1 MRRVALFFGLALLTW
16 AAFGQQQER
25 YPRQDIRF
33 GIRVKPEAWGALADA
48 LRAAPCDPG
57 NPVGVTLTV
66 PKEWSASPD
75 WAAFDAAA
83 AAVRGAHARLY
94 VSTAIPL
101 AADSESTLA
110 YLATLSEHAGPSA
123 DALSLALS
131 GPEFLA
137 TFKGEPDHVALV
149 VKRLAAALRGKS
161 QADILIGEVTEEVAP
176 LLDPLYERDLRAYLD
191 GYETEASPQ
200 SGEASE
206 EVVRSIELHHLG
218 APLLVHFPKVERPI
232 AAQLLILLAA
242 SKGVT
247 YTDVEAQDLPG
258 VWSGLLALRSRIS
271 PRMAPGFATEAT
283 AIEGSA
289 GPRIDIGIINL
300 LDADA
305 MVQGMALVP
314 RVSKSPAGQ
323 LDVRLPTAD
332 VTDPR
337 AFPLPEGEKVSL
349 GYSADQKKTETVI
362 HVPWQGRALLVLF
375 NRLKTG
381 TVGQERIDVTGVYKI
396 PVEIILARYQATQQP
411 QDLFLENYR
420 SDAEV
425 NYHFKLPGGVGSL
438 DVTFKNAFFFEKG
451 VGARWVQKQLL
462 LNGVVWKGKSIPE
475 LPIVEPEKVNTL
487 PLMLTLGRDYSYR
500 YIRDEEAEGHDC
512 YVVEFIPLPGV
523 KGSLYA
529 GRVWIDKKSYTRI
542 KMSVKQTGLTEP
554 QVSNEETDYYAPF
567 AGPNGTSYWLLS
579 RVSGQQLF
587 SMGGVNFVSERQIR
601 FGTPA
606 INSPDFAQEVADAE
620 ASDKPMMQDTRD
632 GLRYLQKQKDGT
644 RKLEAE
650 PKTSRLLAVGG
661 AYYNQSL
668 DYPIPLIGVN
678 YLDWDFKKTKTQVN
692 LFAAGAVN
700 TLTVSKV
707 DLLPKLDGVFNGVV
721 FAIPMEDRLY
731 PGGVEDENQRVKTLR
746 EYADFGLGWRFS
758 ELSKLKL
765 DLEAEY
771 HRFYRASETSPL
783 FKLPQDHFDLDAS
796 LTYTFAWHGLSL
808 STSYEQHQRS
818 SWEPWGLPG
827 EHEDASKFKD
837 YAIWN
842 AAVSKSFYLRSFQ
855 KISTG
860 VTWLDGR
867 DLDRFSR
874 FQFTYLGKQSLSGF
888 AGSGIRFDRGAIATL
903 GYEFNVANVIRFA
916 MSAEQARV
924 QPVRDLSP
932 WQSHTGASLQGSVTG
947 PWKTYWTLDAGYA
960 VKSDIPAV
968 EHKYTVALVVLKLW

>member
-1 MRRVALFFGLALLTW
+1 MRRLALFFGFALVAW
-16 AAFGQQQER
+16 AAFGQQQEQ

-33 GIRVKPEAWGALADA
+33 GLRVKPEAWAAMADA
-48 LRAAPCDPG
+48 LKAAPCDPA
-57 NPVGVTLTV
+57 NPVGVTLSV
-66 PKEWSASPD
+66 PREWSANPD
-75 WAAFDAAA
+75 WRAFDAAVEA
-83 AAVRGAHARLY
+83 ARGGRARLC

-101 AADSESTLA
+101 AADNEATLA
-110 YLATLSEHAGPSA
+110 YLATLSEHAGPWA
-123 DALSLALS
+123 DTLALALS
-131 GPEFLA
+131 GPEFLE
-137 TFKGEPDHVALV
+137 TFKGEPDHVALT

-161 QADILIGEVTEEVAP
+161 EAAVLIGEVTEEGAP

-191 GYETEASPQ
+191 GYQTEASPQ
-200 SGEASE
+200 TGEASE
-206 EVVRSIELHHLG
+206 EVVRSIEMRHLG
-218 APLLVHFPKVERPI
+218 APLLVHFQKAEKPI
-232 AAQLLILLAA
+232 AAQLLILLSA
-242 SKGVT
+242 SKGVA

-258 VWSGLLALRSRIS
+258 VWSGLMALRSRIS

-283 AIEGSA
+283 AIESPA

-314 RVSKSPAGQ
+314 RVSKSPVGQ
-323 LDVRLPTAD
+323 VEVRLPTAD

-337 AFPLPEGEKVSL
+337 AFPLPGGDKISL
-349 GYSADQKKTETVI
+349 GYSADQKKSETVI
-362 HVPWQGRALLVLF
+362 HVPWQGKALLVLF

-381 TVGQERIDVTGVYKI
+381 TVGQEKIDVTGVYKI
-396 PVEIILARYQATQQP
+396 PVEIILARHQATQQA
-411 QDLFLENYR
+411 QDLFLENYK

-438 DVTFKNAFFFEKG
+438 DITFKNAFFFQKG
-451 VGARWVQKQLL
+451 VGARWVESQLL
-462 LNGVVWKGKSIPE
+462 LNGVVWKGKTIPE

-500 YIRDEEAEGHDC
+500 YIRDEEAEGHGC
-512 YVVEFIPLPGV
+512 YVVEFIPLPEV

-529 GRVWIDKKSYTRI
+529 GRVWIDKKSYARI

-554 QVSNEETDYYAPF
+554 QVSNDETDFYAPF
-567 AGPNGTSYWLLS
+567 AGPDGKSYWLLS
-579 RVSGQQLF
+579 KVSGQQLF
-587 SMGGVNFVSERQIR
+587 SMGGVNLVSERQIR
-601 FGTPA
+601 FGPPA
-606 INSPDFAQEVADAE
+606 INSPDFSQEVAKAE
-620 ASDKPMMQDTRD
+620 ASDKPMLQDTRE

-644 RKLEAE
+644 RKLEME

-661 AYYNQSL
+661 AYYDQSL

-678 YLDWDFKKTKTQVN
+678 YLNWDFKKTKTQVN

-707 DLLPKLDGVFNGVV
+707 DLLPKLDGAFNGVL
-721 FAIPMEDRLY
+721 FAIPMEDRFY
-731 PGGVEDENQRVKTLR
+731 PGGVEDESQRVKTLR

-765 DLEAEY
+765 DVEAEY
-771 HRFYRASETSPL
+771 YRFSKTSHTSWL
-783 FKLPQDHFDLDAS
+783 FRLPQDHFDLDAS
-796 LTYTFAWHGLSL
+796 LTYTFAWRGLSVRA
-808 STSYEQHQRS
+808 SYEQHKRS
-818 SWEPWGLPG
+818 TWEPWGLPG

-837 YAIWN
+837 YATWN
-842 AAVSKSFYLRSFQ
+842 ATVSKSFYLRAFQ

-874 FQFTYLGKQSLSGF
+874 FKFAYLGRQSLSGF

-903 GYEFNVANVIRFA
+903 GYEFNVASVVRFA
-916 MSAEQARV
+916 VSAEQARV

-932 WQSHTGASLQGSVTG
+932 WQSHTGASLQGSVAG